1 MLKEKPSKCISSKKV
16 IEVNAQI
23 HYIDF
28 EGRSDGESTLKILS
42 QLRPRRVIVV
52 GGLEQSAM
60 TVAKHCE
67 QNIGARVF
75 TPKKGEIVDATTE
88 THIFQVRLT
97 EGLVSSL
104 QFQKA
109 KDSEVAWIDAR
120 VGLRNKTVPAQELD
134 DAHDTI
140 QMQVDPSE
148 DTNILTLE
156 PLKEDEVPIHN
167 SVLINELKL
176 TDFKQFL
183 MRHNISS
190 EIVSGV
196 LWCANGAL
204 ALRRVDTGKV
214 TIEGCLS
221 EDYYKIRE
229 LLYEQ
234 YAIV

>member
-1 MLKEKPSKCISSKKV
+1 MKEKPSKCISSKKV
-16 IEVNAQI
+16 VEINANIQ
-23 HYIDF
+23 YIDF
-28 EGRSDGESTLKILS
+28 EGRSDRESTLKILS

-52 GGLEQSAM
+52 GGLEESAM
-60 TVAKHCE
+60 IVAKHCE

-97 EGLVSSL
+97 EGLVSSIH
-104 QFQKA
+104 FQKA
-109 KDSEVAWIDAR
+109 KHSEVAWVDAR
-120 VGLRNKTVPAQELD
+120 VGLRNKTISAQED
-134 DAHDTI
+134 VEEDTI
-140 QMQVDPSE
+140 QMEIDPN
-148 DTNILTLE
+148 DDNILTLE
-156 PLKEDEVPIHN
+156 PLKEDEVPTHN

-176 TDFKQFL
+176 TDFRQFL
-183 MRHNISS
+183 IKHNINC

-221 EDYYKIRE
+221 EEYYKIRE
-229 LLYEQ
+229 LLYQQ